1 MNGSPLVGGVFASS
15 KEGRSV
21 EQARLVVAAD
31 PHRNI
36 RVFHLAEDRF
46 AESAGLCSPWISAK
60 KRAAD
65 AQIKDNTWGRSQVGL
80 ENRGGA
86 ACVGRKPS
94 LHFFALWHR
103 AQTTGIA
110 KRITHESWMNRRELL
125 QRFPRR
131 GLADRYV
138 RIVGDKRSTMR
149 GIRNANREPH
159 PDERVEKADLG
170 LFERK
175 NIVIAG
181 DNGAR
186 RT

>member
-15 KEGRSV
+15 KEGRCV

-31 PHRNI
+31 PHRSI
-36 RVFHLAEDRF
+36 RAFHLAEDRF

-65 AQIKDNTWGRSQVGL
+65 AQIKDNTWRRSQVGL

-94 LHFFALWHR
+94 LNHFALWCGR
-103 AQTTGIA
+103 QATGIP
-110 KRITHESWMNRRELL
+110 KCVLRESQMNSRQLFE
-125 QRFPRR
+125 RFPCR

-138 RIVGDKRSTMR
+138 RIVRDKRSTMR

-186 RT
+186 RM